1 MAAHNKKQRMSYF
14 AETRQTQVNPNY
26 FSTADPNV
34 LQRNVK
40 RILKDIA
47 NGNIIPEDYVYF
59 KNDNLLTVCMNES
72 YKEMMRNWVLSRA
85 LTFYKMDVLQKNMQ
99 MYFVNT
105 VIEYTIAG
113 VELQQATGRASAW
126 NCAFACFKQ
135 ISQGSDPMMTLAP
148 LAQFVRIINDIS

>member
-85 LTFYKMDVLQKNMQ
+85 LTFYKNDVLQKNMQ

>member
-1 MAAHNKKQRMSYF
+1 MAHKKQRLSYF

-26 FSTADPNV
+26 FSTADPNT

-59 KNDNLLTVCMNES
+59 KNDNLLTACMNES

-85 LTFYKMDVLQKNMQ
+85 LTFYKNDVLQKNMQ

-105 VIEYTIAG
+105 VIEDTIAG

>member
-1 MAAHNKKQRMSYF
+1 MAKKQRLSYF

-26 FSTADPNV
+26 FSTADPNT

-59 KNDNLLTVCMNES
+59 KNDNLLTTCMNES

-85 LTFYKMDVLQKNMQ
+85 LTFYKNDVLQKNMQ
-99 MYFVNT
+99 MYW
-105 VIEYTIAG
+105 
-113 VELQQATGRASAW
+113 W
-126 NCAFACFKQ
+126 NNNKIC
-135 ISQGSDPMMTLAP
+135 
-148 LAQFVRIINDIS
+148 

>member
-1 MAAHNKKQRMSYF
+1 MAHKKQRLSYF

-26 FSTADPNV
+26 FSTADPNT

-59 KNDNLLTVCMNES
+59 KNDNLLTACMNES

-85 LTFYKMDVLQKNMQ
+85 LTFYKNDVLQKNMQ

-105 VIEYTIAG
+105 IIEDTIAG
-113 VELQQATGRASAW
+113 VELQS
-126 NCAFACFKQ
+126 KYLKDQ
-135 ISQGSDPMMTLAP
+135 IQ
-148 LAQFVRIINDIS
+148 

>member
-1 MAAHNKKQRMSYF
+1 MAHKKQRLSYF

-26 FSTADPNV
+26 FSTADPNT

-59 KNDNLLTVCMNES
+59 KNDNLLTACMNEA
-72 YKEMMRNWVLSRA
+72 YKEMMRNWVISRA
-85 LTFYKMDVLQKNMQ
+85 LTFYKNDVLQKNMQ

-105 VIEYTIAG
+105 VIEDTIAG

-126 NCAFACFKQ
+126 SCAFECFKQ

>member
-1 MAAHNKKQRMSYF
+1 MAHKKQRLSYF

-26 FSTADPNV
+26 FSTADPNT

-59 KNDNLLTVCMNES
+59 KNDNLLTACISES

-85 LTFYKMDVLQKNMQ
+85 LTFYKNDVLQKNMQ

-105 VIEYTIAG
+105 IIEDTIAG